1 MKDKNYKYEEN
12 NLMRLDKLTIKSVKG
27 DLEIILP
34 EEYMPSE
41 ITEGTIQTYKN
52 AIKKAIK
59 DNDGSKATLAGQG
72 GVDNAEAHQFYAEF
86 GAYAVACE
94 AHPDQEDAIYKLTI
108 QKDKQ

>member
-1 MKDKNYKYEEN
+1 MTEKDYKYTEN
-12 NLMRLDKLTIKSVKG
+12 DLMQLDKLTIESIKG

-34 EEYMPSE
+34 EKYMPSK
-41 ITEGTIQTYKN
+41 ITDGTMQTYKN

-59 DNDGSKATLAGQG
+59 DDDGSKATLAGSG
-72 GVDNAEAHQFYAEF
+72 GIDNAEAYQFYTEF

-108 QKDKQ
+108 QKDDK

>member
-1 MKDKNYKYEEN
+1 MKEKDYKYEEN
-12 NLMRLDKLTIKSVKG
+12 DLMQLDKLTVESVKA
-27 DLEIILP
+27 DLEVILP
-34 EEYMPSE
+34 EKYMPSK
-41 ITEGTIQTYKN
+41 ITEGTVQIYKD